1 MEIFRTLGRK
11 QKEVQIQKLK
21 DDISKLSEEL
31 TTGIID
37 LSEKATKLNEL
48 RETYKNSESEIQ
60 NDSESDENEPK
71 KPSVLTS
78 FFSNIFRSNEPEAAA
93 ETPKTI
99 QPQQDISSSAN
110 SDYVDPESQS
120 AQSEASTAQIPL
132 SSPPSETQIDKPF
145 SSDFSQG
152 SDMFSSSSP
161 SLAVNNPVPDAS
173 AIPPPPPSPPSPPSP
188 DASAIPPPPPSPPSP
203 PSPDASAIPPPP
215 SPPSP
220 PSPDASALSLD
231 SLQSPPD
238 QQVIQK
244 PQKQP
249 NKGDDFGKY
258 DIPPNIG
265 GKNRKK
271 SKRSKQTIR
280 KTNKNSNRVTKKQ
293 KNTTTTTTTTD
304 NKAHAQGLAQ
314 ALLQAQGQS

>member
-188 DASAIPPPPPSPPSP
+188 DASAIPPPP
-203 PSPDASAIPPPP
+203 